1 MLRYPDGHL
10 STYQWVF
17 VTCNTWWRGDVC
29 GFPATVTS
37 IHEASLCGDK
47 GIYAAFT
54 ASPERNGAWF
64 CYVLS
69 SPRNEFSTV
78 IGKWFVLTTDRNLT
92 QFESEF
98 QTLHEGARTLNP
110 CVKEGDDKWITILHV
125 RGRTKKVS
133 KEVRSVMKWRR
144 SIKKKNI
151 SIHLL

>member
-1 MLRYPDGHL
+1 MLRYPDGRF
-10 STYQWVF
+10 STYQRVF
-17 VTCNTWWRGDVC
+17 VTCNTGWRGDAC

-54 ASPERNGAWF
+54 ASPEILGAWS

-78 IGKWFVLTTDRNLT
+78 ICKWFVLTTVQNLT

-98 QTLHEGARTLNP
+98 QNLHEGARTLNP
-110 CVKEGDDKWITILHV
+110 CVKEGDDKWITSLHV

-133 KEVRSVMKWRR
+133 KEVRRVMKWRR

-151 SIHLL
+151 SIQRL